1 MRRRESYGKSAYNLA
16 FPSGIASAANGAVRD
31 IHADGV
37 VAANEIPEPI
47 MHRLPRFLSES
58 RALATLSF
66 PIILSQVAYTLL
78 GLLDT
83 VMAGHAGAVE
93 QAAVALGV
101 AFWIPVFITLM
112 SVVQAISPSV
122 AQHFGAGDHAAVV
135 QDTHEGIWLAAVS
148 SLLPVI
154 LMPAVAPIM
163 RLAEID
169 AVLIDKTTLFL
180 WGIVLGLPAAMVFRA
195 IAFYSA
201 SINRPKP
208 MMYLAF
214 AGVGVNAFFNWLLI
228 WGNWGFPALGGAGCG
243 WATGIGMWVALLAL
257 AAWTAWAPEYRAC
270 YIWRGWHRP
279 HWGIQKRLLRIGLP
293 MGGAALAEVLAFT
306 SIAVFVGRFGAMQI
320 AAHQIALNI
329 ASLLFMLPMGL
340 AAALTIRVS
349 QKLGA
354 GDPATARFIAW
365 TGVAMGLII
374 ASVAIPLILAGREL
388 IVTVYS
394 QDAAVRE
401 IATRLMLLAAVWQL
415 ADATQVIAIG
425 ALRGYKVTLGPMIV
439 MFVAFWLIGLP
450 LGIRLG
456 YHGIGNVA
464 PMQVYG
470 FWIGLVTALIL
481 AAIALSAW
489 LRMVARARLA

>member
-1 MRRRESYGKSAYNLA
+1 MDLSGACRLRVATNTNLK
-16 FPSGIASAANGAVRD
+16 
-31 IHADGV
+31 
-37 VAANEIPEPI
+37 PI
-47 MHRLPRFLSES
+47 MHRFPRFLSES

-83 VMAGHAGAVE
+83 VMAGHAGAEE

-101 AFWIPVFITLM
+101 AFWMPVFITLM

-148 SLLPVI
+148 SLLPVL
-154 LMPAVAPIM
+154 LMPGVAPIL

-169 AVLIDKTTLFL
+169 PVLVDKTTLFL
-180 WGIVLGLPAAMVFRA
+180 WGIVIGLPAAMIFRA

-208 MMYLAF
+208 MMFLAF
-214 AGVGVNAFFNWLLI
+214 AGLGVNAFFNWLLI

-243 WATGIGMWVALLAL
+243 WATGIGMWVALLSL
-257 AAWTAWAPEYRAC
+257 VAWTAWAPEYRNC
-270 YIWRGWHRP
+270 YIWHGWRKP
-279 HWGIQKRLLRIGLP
+279 HWEIQKRLLRIGLP
-293 MGGAALAEVLAFT
+293 MGGAALAEVMAFT
-306 SIAVFVGRFGAMQI
+306 SIAIFVGRFGASQI

-329 ASLLFMLPMGL
+329 ASVLFMLPMGL

-349 QKLGA
+349 QNLGA
-354 GDPATARFIAW
+354 GDPVAARFVAW
-365 TGVAMGLII
+365 TGVAMGLIV
-374 ASVAIPLILAGREL
+374 ASISMPLILAGREL
-388 IVTVYS
+388 IVTAYS
-394 QDAAVRE
+394 PDAAVRE
-401 IATRLMLLAAVWQL
+401 IAAGLMVLAAIWQL
-415 ADATQVIAIG
+415 ADATQVVAIG

-439 MFVAFWLIGLP
+439 MFVAFWVIGLP

-456 YHGIGNVA
+456 YYGVGSIA

-470 FWIGLVTALIL
+470 FWTGLVTALIL

-489 LRMVARARLA
+489 LRMVARARLQ

>member
-1 MRRRESYGKSAYNLA
+1 
-16 FPSGIASAANGAVRD
+16 
-31 IHADGV
+31 
-37 VAANEIPEPI
+37 

-83 VMAGHAGAVE
+83 VMAGRAGAEE

-101 AFWIPVFITLM
+101 AFWMPVFITLM

-148 SLLPVI
+148 SLLPV
-154 LMPAVAPIM
+154 LMMPAVAPIM

-180 WGIVLGLPAAMVFRA
+180 WGIVIGLPAAMIFRA

-208 MMYLAF
+208 MMFLAF
-214 AGVGVNAFFNWLLI
+214 AGLGVNALFNWLLI
-228 WGNWGFPALGGAGCG
+228 WGHWGFPALGGAGCG
-243 WATGIGMWVALLAL
+243 WATGIGMWVALVAL
-257 AAWTAWAPEYRAC
+257 AGWTALAPEYRAC
-270 YIWRGWHRP
+270 YIWRGWRRP
-279 HWGIQKRLLRIGLP
+279 HWEIQRRLLRIGLP

-306 SIAVFVGRFGAMQI
+306 SIAVFVGRFGASQI

-329 ASLLFMLPMGL
+329 ASVLFMLPMGL

-349 QKLGA
+349 QTLGA
-354 GDPATARFIAW
+354 GDPVAARFIAW
-365 TGVAMGLII
+365 TGVAMGLIVASI
-374 ASVAIPLILAGREL
+374 AMPLILAGREV
-388 IVTVYS
+388 IVTAYTP
-394 QDAAVRE
+394 DPAVRE
-401 IATRLMLLAAVWQL
+401 IAAGLMLLAAVWQL
-415 ADATQVIAIG
+415 ADATQVISIG
-425 ALRGYKVTLGPMIV
+425 ALRGYKVTFGPMIV
-439 MFVAFWLIGLP
+439 MFVAFWVIGLP

-456 YHGIGNVA
+456 YYGVGSVA

-470 FWIGLVTALIL
+470 FWTGLVTALIL
-481 AAIALSAW
+481 AAVALSGW
-489 LRMVARARLA
+489 LRMVARARLP